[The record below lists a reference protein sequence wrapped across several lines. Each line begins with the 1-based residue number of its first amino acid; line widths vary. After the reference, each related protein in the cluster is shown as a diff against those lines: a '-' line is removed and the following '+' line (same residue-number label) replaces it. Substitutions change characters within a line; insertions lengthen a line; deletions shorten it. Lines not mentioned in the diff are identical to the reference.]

1 MSVGPLVPLAASL
14 AGVPLAQTRGSE
26 VERGAQES
34 VRNERQV
41 SSERQAEAAAGVG
54 VTDRE
59 HEASERDAD
68 GRRLWEETGATNPP
82 TEAAVPIAERKALDP
97 TGQSGTRLDLSG

>member
-14 AGVPLAQTRGSE
+14 AGSPLAQTRGSE
-26 VERGAQES
+26 TERAAQES

-41 SSERQAEAAAGVG
+41 ASERQAEAAAGVG

-68 GRRLWEETGATNPP
+68 GRRLWEETGGKKSQSE
-82 TEAAVPIAERKALDP
+82 EAAPAAQRKALDA
-97 TGQSGTRLDLSG
+97 TGQCGTRLDLSG